1 MVMRRGLAMLAFCAS
16 TLAFAPVHRRPSM
29 STLGASMNVNDIV
42 DKAYEGKSFA
52 ELAASPVSAL
62 QGMADWTDAVGEDLK
77 IPTVGQLGRWKYFLW
92 ARAFADLAEHEMPDR
107 RVDGSTLNANKALDE
122 AHEGKTIKEI
132 LALPPRPRSRASRS
146 IRTRTSPNSR
156 CGRSRTSAPGSSPS
170 PRAPSRRSPKWSPAT
185 SASTGERRGI
195 RSDK

>member
-1 MVMRRGLAMLAFCAS
+1 MRRGLAMLAFGAS

-92 ARAFADLAEHEMPDR
+92 ARALADLAEHEMPDR
-107 RVDGSTLNANKALDE
+107 RVEKTPAAQPTRLSEPWLYEVKPDGQRGPPGNA
-122 AHEGKTIKEI
+122 
-132 LALPPRPRSRASRS
+132 
-146 IRTRTSPNSR
+146 
-156 CGRSRTSAPGSSPS
+156 APL
-170 PRAPSRRSPKWSPAT
+170 K
-185 SASTGERRGI
+185 
-195 RSDK
+195 

>member
-1 MVMRRGLAMLAFCAS
+1 MS
-16 TLAFAPVHRRPSM
+16 EPVAKKAKTDAH
-29 STLGASMNVNDIV
+29 MNIDDIV

-132 LALPPRPRSRASRS
+132 LALPPSALQGIAEHSDADLAKLKVRTVADLGTWNREPR
-146 IRTRTSPNSR
+146 
-156 CGRSRTSAPGSSPS
+156 
-170 PRAPSRRSPKWSPAT
+170 
-185 SASTGERRGI
+185 
-195 RSDK
+195 